1 MYYYFDKST
10 HKCAHMSSGR
20 LVAGQYQEIVDDKSY
35 PVLEALHYVETDGVC
50 LIVEDSDAVV
60 AVELDAAKMAPLAHA
75 EKEIVRWGDVGEFA
89 QGDEQQAALDMAKI
103 WREYRYKVTIAKSL
117 PLPPT
122 PEEQSD
128 E

>member
-1 MYYYFDKST
+1 MYYYFDKNT

-20 LVAGQYQEIVDDKSY
+20 LVAGQYQEIVDGKTY

-50 LIVEDSDAVV
+50 VIVEDSDAV
-60 AVELDAAKMAPLAHA
+60 AAFELEAAKVAPLAHA

-89 QGDEQQAALDMAKI
+89 QGDEQQAALDMAKV
-103 WREYRYKVTIAKSL
+103 WREYRYKVTTAKTL

-122 PEEQSD
+122 PEEQTD